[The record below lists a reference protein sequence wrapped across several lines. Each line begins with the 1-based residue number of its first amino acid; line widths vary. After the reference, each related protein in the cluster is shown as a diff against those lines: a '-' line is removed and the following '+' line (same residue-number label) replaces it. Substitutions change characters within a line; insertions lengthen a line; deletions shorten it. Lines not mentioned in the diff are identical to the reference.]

1 MKKRNHTKQLRIIIS
16 ILKGITKMLLQ
27 KVGNRSLLLAL
38 GFNNFEH
45 QQYAKAFVS
54 NVRMLCHLTM
64 RHIENMELAPLL

>member
-1 MKKRNHTKQLRIIIS
+1 MT
-16 ILKGITKMLLQ
+16 LQ

-54 NVRMLCHLTM
+54 SVQMLCHLIV
-64 RHIENMELAPLL
+64 RHSENTELAPLL